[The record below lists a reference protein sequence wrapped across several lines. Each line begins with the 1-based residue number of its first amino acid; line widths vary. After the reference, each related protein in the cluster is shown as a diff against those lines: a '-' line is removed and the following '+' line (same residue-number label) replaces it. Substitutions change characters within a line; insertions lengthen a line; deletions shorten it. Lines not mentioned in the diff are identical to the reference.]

1 VSQPASISLLEE
13 LTARFAAAFA
23 GLGADPALGQVAVS
37 QRPELGQFQCN
48 GAMSAAKAL
57 KKNPREIA
65 EAVVAAVRDEALFA
79 ELTLAGPGFIN
90 VRVRDAALAGR
101 ANALAAD
108 PRLGIAPAAAP
119 QTVIIDY
126 GGPNVAKPMHV
137 GHLRSS
143 IIGDSLVRLFRFLG
157 HDVKGDIHLGD
168 WGTQM
173 GMLIYEL
180 SRIQPNL
187 PYFDPAFTG
196 PYPAEPP
203 VTMEDLQAMYPA
215 VAARCK
221 ADEDERRAA
230 QQATVELQQGR
241 PGYRALWQHF
251 RDLSIAEL
259 KADFHRLGVDF
270 DLWFGESDYEPEI
283 PGMIAELR
291 AAGVAIEDDGALI
304 IPVEQ
309 PDDKKPMPPVML
321 LKSDGG
327 ANYATTDLA
336 TIRQRVRDFDADL
349 ILYVVDKRQS
359 LHFEQ
364 VFRAARKSGLAADA
378 GMEHLPFGTMNGADG
393 RPFKTREGGVM
404 RLKDLIAM
412 MTGEAHKRMLEA
424 NVAQDYPEAERAAI
438 AHKVGMAALRYA
450 DLMNVRTA
458 DYVFDI
464 ERFTRFE
471 GRTGSYLLYAA
482 VRIQSILRKAAE
494 RQLAPGPI
502 LPPTCDEERALILA
516 LAQLPEAVRAA
527 ADQRMPHHLC
537 AFAFDLGQALS
548 RFYNACHI
556 MDEQD
561 AARQASWLGLVTLV
575 LRELELLLGLLGI
588 EIPERM

>member
-1 VSQPASISLLEE
+1 METLA
-13 LTARFAAAFA
+13 ARFAAAFEK
-23 GLGADPALGQVAVS
+23 LGADSKFGQVTLS

-48 GAMSAAKAL
+48 GAMGASKAL
-57 KKNPREIA
+57 GQKPRDVA
-65 EAVVAAVRDEALFA
+65 QAVIDAVADPALFA
-79 ELTLAGPGFIN
+79 ELTIAGPGFIN
-90 VRVRDAALAGR
+90 IRITDDVLAGVCAR
-101 ANALAAD
+101 MAASDRLA
-108 PRLGIAPAAAP
+108 IAKTASP
-119 QTVIIDY
+119 QTVIVDY

-143 IIGDSLVRLFRFLG
+143 IIGDAIVRLFRFLG

-173 GMLIYEL
+173 GMLIFEL
-180 SRIQPNL
+180 SNRQPSL
-187 PYFDPAFTG
+187 PYFDANFTG
-196 PYPAEPP
+196 PYPEEPP
-203 VTMEDLQAMYPA
+203 VTMDDLQQMYPA
-215 VAARCK
+215 ISGRCK
-221 ADEDERRAA
+221 EDEEARHASQA
-230 QQATVELQQGR
+230 ATVELQQGR

-259 KADFHRLGVDF
+259 KADFHRLGIDF
-270 DLWFGESDYEPEI
+270 DLWYGESNYDARLAPMVEEI
-283 PGMIAELR
+283 KAKGIA
-291 AAGVAIEDDGALI
+291 VEDDGAL
-304 IPVEQ
+304 VVHVAEEA
-309 PDDKKPMPPVML
+309 DKKPIPPVIL

-336 TIRQRVRDFDADL
+336 TIEQRVRDFHADL

-364 VFRAARKSGLAADA
+364 VFRAAAKSGISGNAR
-378 GMEHLPFGTMNGADG
+378 MEHLPFGTMNGKDG

-404 RLKDLIAM
+404 RLKDLIEM
-412 MTGEAHKRMLEA
+412 MTREAHQRMLEA
-424 NVAQDYPEAERAAI
+424 NVAQEYSEEERNEI
-438 AHKVGMAALRYA
+438 AQKVGMAALKYA

-464 ERFTRFE
+464 ERFTKFE

-482 VRIQSILRKAAE
+482 VRIKSILRKAAE
-494 RQLAPGPI
+494 RNLAAGTI
-502 LPPTCDEERALILA
+502 LPPSCDEERALMLA
-516 LAQLPEAVRAA
+516 LSQLPEAIATAA
-527 ADQRMPHHLC
+527 QQRMPHHLC

-556 MDEQD
+556 MDEKD
-561 AARQASWLGLVTLV
+561 AARQASWLALMTLV